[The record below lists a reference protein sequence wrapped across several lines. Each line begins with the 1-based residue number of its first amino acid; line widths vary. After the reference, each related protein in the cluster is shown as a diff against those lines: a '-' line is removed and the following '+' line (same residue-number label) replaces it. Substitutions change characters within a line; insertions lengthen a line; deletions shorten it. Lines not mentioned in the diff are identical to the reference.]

1 MPKFLGR
8 TSWSEFESGIL
19 LLCEFNFQGITT
31 STKTKE
37 NDIEYCLYI
46 ARSGCDS
53 ELVMS
58 QLFQNGQHKFHWNG
72 HAWVLIITRKCSVCR
87 KILAWIERST
97 SLPIIIYLLESQG
110 SSWKFVVQGANV
122 PPPHA
127 QGNQILI
134 YTPHVQGVIILK
146 YAWRW

>member
-1 MPKFLGR
+1 VCRCTPSHLK
-8 TSWSEFESGIL
+8 ESPYGP
-19 LLCEFNFQGITT
+19 
-31 STKTKE
+31 
-37 NDIEYCLYI
+37 
-46 ARSGCDS
+46 GCAGAPPS
-53 ELVMS
+53 HLATELIMS
-58 QLFQNGQHKFHWNG
+58 QSQWCKLKKSQGCKIEINKIFGLNIGG
-72 HAWVLIITRKCSVCR
+72 VCR
-87 KILAWIERST
+87 CTPSHLSGPP
-97 SLPIIIYLLESQG
+97 LPIIYLLKSQG